1 MNIEL
6 EKPPKV
12 ATAYFDSLEIE
23 DNKESNKQPKVV
35 TDYFDS
41 LEVNFKQKI
50 IIFLIAF
57 GLFFDFM
64 DTTNFTVVV
73 PFLVKAWS
81 LTLTQVG
88 YINSAF
94 FVGMFL
100 GGVLGGYLANY
111 FGRKPVIL
119 GSIFLFSVSS
129 VFNGFSDGY
138 ISFLIFRLFTGI
150 GSASLIVVANLYL
163 AEILPNKSRGKWQS
177 LVFGLGFLAVPLI
190 SILNKYIAVNGNDA
204 WRILYFL
211 GGLGIVAFALG
222 LVWIKESPRWLVTKG
237 RISEA
242 ESIIKNLTGHE
253 ADLNQQKNKSIAK
266 VSAIQVIKEIFSKK
280 YIRKTGVLI
289 SIYWLGYPSYLT
301 LIYWLPVLFSQKGFS
316 LAETNNF
323 SIVFAVSLSIA
334 PYFAALIS
342 DRGGRKWSIV
352 ALYIAAALLAI
363 IYGQL
368 ETKSIIFVFAFLLL
382 FAVQAITPVTSTYL
396 TELYPTHLR
405 SSAVGFIYSISRLF
419 VAFAQLLVATII
431 AGYGQAGMFS
441 YLGFTFI
448 VPAIIVA
455 VLGIKTGGQ
464 SLEAIEAS
472 DKYSSQ

>member
-1 MNIEL
+1 
-6 EKPPKV
+6 
-12 ATAYFDSLEIE
+12 
-23 DNKESNKQPKVV
+23 
-35 TDYFDS
+35 
-41 LEVNFKQKI
+41 
-50 IIFLIAF
+50 
-57 GLFFDFM
+57 
-64 DTTNFTVVV
+64 
-73 PFLVKAWS
+73 
-81 LTLTQVG
+81 
-88 YINSAF
+88 
-94 FVGMFL
+94 
-100 GGVLGGYLANY
+100 LGGYLANY
-111 FGRKPVIL
+111 FGRKPIIL
-119 GSIFLFSVSS
+119 GSILLFSVSS

-138 ISFLIFRLFTGI
+138 LSFLILRLFTGI

-190 SILNKYIAVNGNDA
+190 SILNKYIAVKGNDA

-211 GGLGIVAFALG
+211 GGQGIVAFALG

-253 ADLNQQKNKSIAK
+253 ADLSQQKSKPTTKI
-266 VSAIQVIKEIFSKK
+266 SAIEVIKEIFSKR

-323 SIVFAVSLSIA
+323 SIVFAISLSIA

-352 ALYIAAALLAI
+352 TLYIAAAVLAI
-363 IYGQL
+363 LYGQL
-368 ETKSIIFVFAFLLL
+368 ETKTIIFVFAFLLL
-382 FAVQAITPVTSTYL
+382 FAVQSVTPITSTYL

-419 VAFAQLLVATII
+419 VAFVQLLIAKII
-431 AGYGQAGMFS
+431 AGYGQVGVFTF
-441 YLGFTFI
+441 LGFSFI
-448 VPAIIVA
+448 IPAIIIA
-455 VLGIKTGGQ
+455 ILGVKTSGQ
-464 SLEAIEAS
+464 SLEAIEENAIQ
-472 DKYSSQ
+472 SSTK

>member
-1 MNIEL
+1 MSIEL
-6 EKPPKV
+6 DYPPQIVTGHLKKKKSLKV
-12 ATAYFDSLEIE
+12 L
-23 DNKESNKQPKVV
+23 

-73 PFLVKAWS
+73 PFLVKSWN

-94 FVGMFL
+94 FIGMFL

-111 FGRKPVIL
+111 FGRKPIIL

-129 VFNGFSDGY
+129 VGNGFSDGFL
-138 ISFLIFRLFTGI
+138 SFLIFRLFTGI

-190 SILNKYIAVNGNDA
+190 SILNKHLAIKGDDA

-237 RISEA
+237 RISDA
-242 ESIIKNLTGHE
+242 ELIIKNLTGHE
-253 ADLNQQKNKSIAK
+253 ADLSEQKNKPAAK

-280 YIRKTGVLI
+280 YRRKTGVLI
-289 SIYWLGYPSYLT
+289 SVFWLGYPSYLT

-316 LAETNNF
+316 LGETNNF

-342 DRGGRKWSIV
+342 DRGGRKWVIV
-352 ALYIAAALLAI
+352 TLYTLAALFAI

-368 ETKSIIFVFAFLLL
+368 ETKGIIIVFAFLLL
-382 FAVQAITPVTSTYL
+382 FAVQSVIPITSTYL

-419 VAFAQLLVATII
+419 VAFVQLLIASII
-431 AGYGQAGMFS
+431 AGYGQAGVFN

-448 VPAIIVA
+448 IPAIIVA
-455 VLGIKTGGQ
+455 ILGIKTSGQ
-464 SLEAIEAS
+464 SLEAIEGNEIQTS
-472 DKYSSQ
+472 N

>member
-1 MNIEL
+1 MSIEL

-12 ATAYFDSLEIE
+12 ATAHFDSVEIE
-23 DNKESNKQPKVV
+23 ENKESNKQSKVV

-73 PFLVKAWS
+73 PFLVKAWN

-138 ISFLIFRLFTGI
+138 LSFLIFRLFTGI

-177 LVFGLGFLAVPLI
+177 LVFGLGFIAVPLI

-204 WRILYFL
+204 
-211 GGLGIVAFALG
+211 
-222 LVWIKESPRWLVTKG
+222 
-237 RISEA
+237 
-242 ESIIKNLTGHE
+242 
-253 ADLNQQKNKSIAK
+253 
-266 VSAIQVIKEIFSKK
+266 
-280 YIRKTGVLI
+280 
-289 SIYWLGYPSYLT
+289 
-301 LIYWLPVLFSQKGFS
+301 
-316 LAETNNF
+316 
-323 SIVFAVSLSIA
+323 
-334 PYFAALIS
+334 
-342 DRGGRKWSIV
+342 
-352 ALYIAAALLAI
+352 
-363 IYGQL
+363 
-368 ETKSIIFVFAFLLL
+368 
-382 FAVQAITPVTSTYL
+382 
-396 TELYPTHLR
+396 
-405 SSAVGFIYSISRLF
+405 
-419 VAFAQLLVATII
+419 
-431 AGYGQAGMFS
+431 
-441 YLGFTFI
+441 
-448 VPAIIVA
+448 
-455 VLGIKTGGQ
+455 
-464 SLEAIEAS
+464 
-472 DKYSSQ
+472 